1 MKAITV
7 HSFDDGGALHLVDLP
22 DPVPGAGQTLIEV
35 EATGVGYV
43 DVMSRRGQY
52 PGFPEPGFVPG
63 LEVAGVV
70 RGTGERVYAM
80 LGGGGGYAELAVA
93 DDVVVELPPEVSPAQ
108 AVALGANALTAS
120 LLLDRAGVAPGESVL
135 VRGASGGVGLMAAQV
150 AAHLGAEVT
159 ASTRS
164 AAHAG
169 RLAELGFSTRDG
181 EDASYDVV
189 VDPVAGAELGR
200 HLGRLRPDGRYVV
213 CGAAGGLPAPDFA
226 AGLVGLFPNSPSLL
240 MFSLSSVGPER
251 LRSGLKTVFDLAARG
266 VLRGV
271 ADAAV
276 PLAQA
281 SLAHERL
288 ESGTVFGKVILR
300 P

>member
-7 HSFDDGGALHLVDLP
+7 HSFDDGGRLRLVDLP
-22 DPVPGAGQTLIEV
+22 DPVPGPGKTLVEV
-35 EATGVGYV
+35 EAAGVGHV

-52 PGFPEPGFVPG
+52 PGFPDPGFVPG

-70 RGTGERVYAM
+70 KETGKRVYAF
-80 LGGGGGYAELAVA
+80 LGGGGYAESAVA
-93 DDVVVELPPEVSPAQ
+93 DDVVELPSELSSAQ
-108 AVALGANALTAS
+108 AVALGVNALTA
-120 LLLDRAGVAPGESVL
+120 LLLLERAGVTAGESVL

-150 AAHLGAEVT
+150 AAHLGAAVT

-169 RLAELGFSTRDG
+169 RLSELGFSTRDD
-181 EDASYDVV
+181 EDASYDVI
-189 VDPVAGAELGR
+189 VDPVAGPDLGR
-200 HLGRLRPDGRYVV
+200 HLGRLRANGRYVL
-213 CGAAGGLPAPDFA
+213 CGAAGGPPAPDFA
-226 AGLVGLFPNSPSLL
+226 ADLVGLFQSSPSLL
-240 MFSLSSVGPER
+240 MFSLSSVDPAR
-251 LRSGLKTVFDLAARG
+251 LRSGLETVFDLAARG
-266 VLRGV
+266 ALRGIAEEV
-271 ADAAV
+271 I

-288 ESGTVFGKVILR
+288 ESGAAFGKVILR

>member
-7 HSFDDGGALHLVDLP
+7 HSFGDGGVLRLVDLP
-22 DPVPGAGQTLIEV
+22 DPVPGPGQTLVEV
-35 EATGVGYV
+35 EAAGVGYV
-43 DVMSRRGQY
+43 DVMSRRGQD
-52 PGFPEPGFVPG
+52 PGFPAPGFVPG

-70 RGTGERVYAM
+70 RGTGERVYA
-80 LGGGGGYAELAVA
+80 LLDGGGYAELAVA
-93 DDVVVELPPEVSPAQ
+93 DDVVELPPEVSPAQ
-108 AVALGANALTAS
+108 AVALGVNALTA
-120 LLLDRAGVAPGESVL
+120 LLLCERAGVAPGESVL

-150 AAHLGAEVT
+150 AAHLGAAVT

-169 RLAELGFSTRDG
+169 RLGGLGFSTRDG
-181 EDASYDVV
+181 EDAAYDVI
-189 VDPVAGAELGR
+189 VDPVAGPDLGR
-200 HLGRLRPDGRYVV
+200 HLGRLRAGGRYVL

-226 AGLVGLFPNSPSLL
+226 AGLLGLFPRSPSLL
-240 MFSLSSVGPER
+240 MFSLSSVDAAGR
-251 LRSGLKTVFDLAARG
+251 RSGLKTVFDLAARG

-271 ADAAV
+271 AGETV

-288 ESGTVFGKVILR
+288 ESGAVFGKVVLS